1 MTGWMIMKR
10 ITKEWRI
17 GAMVVFTIVAAYF
30 VINFL
35 RGKDVFN
42 KENDYIIYYEN
53 VAGLKASS
61 AVSVSGFK
69 AGTVKSVEY
78 CPRQRNFKVV
88 CSVSK
93 DFVFP
98 EDSRFEIYSSDIMGG
113 KAMRVIVGGSQ
124 DMAISGAVMQG
135 CLAGD
140 MMASLMEKLP
150 GILDSVGS
158 ALDSVSAAAGSLRGI
173 VDGNEGK
180 VRDILADLSDAVSN
194 IESLTA
200 GAGELVPDLKIFVDN
215 MKAVSDAL
223 SSGKDD
229 IGSIISDLSEVSSRL
244 GDAALGDM
252 AASLS
257 EILSSLAAGE
267 GSMGK
272 LLNDDSLYIKI
283 NSLVGDADSLI
294 TAIKSDPKKY
304 VRISVF

>member
-78 CPRQRNFKVV
+78 CPGQRNFKVV

-180 VRDILADLSDAVSN
+180 VRDILADLS
-194 IESLTA
+194 
-200 GAGELVPDLKIFVDN
+200 
-215 MKAVSDAL
+215 
-223 SSGKDD
+223 
-229 IGSIISDLSEVSSRL
+229 EVSSQL